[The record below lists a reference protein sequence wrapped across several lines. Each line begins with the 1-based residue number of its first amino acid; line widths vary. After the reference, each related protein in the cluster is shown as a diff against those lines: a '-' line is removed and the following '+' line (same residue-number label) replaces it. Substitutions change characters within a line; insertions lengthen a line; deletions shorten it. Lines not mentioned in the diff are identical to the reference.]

1 MARRIEAALQKL
13 ASGKLQYRDF
23 ARVTRGDWC
32 AMAQYLMRMWR
43 LPQGVEVEDVVQEL
57 HIGVLHAVRT
67 HDPARGPLAQY
78 VVFGACTQ
86 AKKWLHQQR
95 GAGLHGNPGRR
106 LSNFAEPFSSLG
118 RADGDVGLVPRVVL
132 GARSMR
138 DQQNTEAVEWCIE
151 WERATRHAPT
161 GRLRVAAQAVQTA
174 NGSCTEAA
182 KAVYADVG
190 LRLRF
195 RLGHEGA
202 ARRLVREAVG
212 YVAAKAAQ

>member
-1 MARRIEAALQKL
+1 MARRIEAALAKL
-13 ASGKLQYRDF
+13 RAGKMEYRDF

-57 HIGVLHAVRT
+57 HIGVLGALRT
-67 HDPARGPLAQY
+67 YDPARGPLAAY
-78 VVFGACTQ
+78 VVFSACTK
-86 AKKWLHQQR
+86 AKGWLHKQR

-106 LSNFAEPFSSLG
+106 LSNFAEPFSLLARG
-118 RADGDVGLVPRVVL
+118 DGDVGMVPQVVL
-132 GARSMR
+132 GAQSMR
-138 DQQNTEAVEWCIE
+138 DRQNTEAVEWCIE
-151 WERATRHAPT
+151 WERATCVAPT

-174 NGSCTEAA
+174 NGNCTAA
-182 KAVYADVG
+182 AQAVYADVG
-190 LRLRF
+190 VRLRY

-202 ARRLVREAVG
+202 ARRLVRDAVG